1 MNKQLALSVVLGV
14 IVFGLG
20 FSSTVQAAND
30 FAQGETLV
38 HLTTMASS
46 DFGVDSVGTLP
57 TSPFY
62 FFKEWKRGITRLFTF
77 DSIAKAQLELNITNQ
92 IAAEV
97 LEVAKTSS
105 TVNYTGLER
114 ALQNFTNA
122 QERLNDRLTAISADP
137 GDAGLA
143 KFLNDVDAKTA
154 LHAAFLQ
161 QLDADTA
168 PGTAGIRAEGVVE
181 LVGDVMRKA
190 NENTLKTF
198 TATVSRG
205 TGGET
210 PTGSVNFLLKKAA
223 DQIQR
228 TEAAIRESE
237 LNYKEVA
244 FTATN
249 WNAPQTVAVSN
260 TDDDSAGVKV
270 TVPKQTQGT
279 TFGEKA
285 RAGESDI
292 FDRWGNSIAK
302 AESHLADAKKAFV
315 EEKYGEAY
323 GLARSAEAV
332 VSGIRVA
339 VGDINGDGRTDETA
353 PASPTSTTKEKV
365 KTGENESPRPSNNKM
380 EAISTTT
387 NVAVP
392 SGSVG
397 GGGGGAGGASGPRPV
412 TPVNCSQ
419 YKSSFA
425 SVTSCEELLS
435 SYGAEGPLYKICTQ
449 CLSTWKQ

>member
-292 FDRWGNSIAK
+292 FDRWGKAIAK
-302 AESHLADAKKAFV
+302 AKNNLADAKKVFA

-332 VSGIRVA
+332 VSAVRIA

-353 PASPTSTTKEKV
+353 PVSPTVTPKPSKTVTPKVQPENRGANGSTP
-365 KTGENESPRPSNNKM
+365 GAHLNG
-380 EAISTTT
+380 AISIEAETSTSST
-387 NVAVP
+387 SSTSSPQATPEEEKSETAKP
-392 SGSVG
+392 SGA
-397 GGGGGAGGASGPRPV
+397 GAGPASNYDRD
-412 TPVNCSQ
+412 N
-419 YKSSFA
+419 
-425 SVTSCEELLS
+425 
-435 SYGAEGPLYKICTQ
+435 
-449 CLSTWKQ
+449 